1 MPYLVELVIKFA
13 IKLGS
18 NIEIKFFCVFFANF
32 DDVND
37 VRIKNAKIDPK
48 IKIPNFFKKW

>member
-32 DDVND
+32 DDVTPYKKW
-37 VRIKNAKIDPK
+37 KNWPK